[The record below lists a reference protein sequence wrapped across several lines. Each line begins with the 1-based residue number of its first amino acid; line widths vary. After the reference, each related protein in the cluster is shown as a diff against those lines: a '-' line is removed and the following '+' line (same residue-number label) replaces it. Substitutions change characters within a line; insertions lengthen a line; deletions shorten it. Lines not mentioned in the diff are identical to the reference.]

1 MRKCIFAL
9 AVSVMVLGIGAVASG
24 QSAVKGGVITI
35 GDMQPLSGAAA
46 YDGKLGHIGPETA
59 VQDIN
64 AAGGRTIGGKHYT
77 FATKVYD
84 HRYTSEGGATAA
96 NKLVFDDK
104 VKYIAAPIGSAPTLA
119 AQAITEKNGVIL
131 LATGWHK
138 DVIGPNKPLTFREY
152 MSPDGFADALVRWV
166 AKEQPKVKKVAI
178 LTANDATGYASAK
191 AGKAAWQEFGMEVVS
206 TDFFE
211 RETADF
217 YPYLARY
224 LDAKVDAI
232 DMPGI
237 ASEHEGLIA
246 KQSRELGF
254 KGLLLGNGM
263 SPDVVANIAGKA
275 AEGYVVRQG
284 VPFGS
289 KFATPAEEA
298 WNSKYKKEHD
308 LKGDMSFLALSAYD
322 AVWMLVKA
330 MEVAGTVDDTKKVA
344 EVLENLEFQLPLAGV
359 KTRYQGLKTYGINR
373 QLARPIYF
381 QQYQEGKWVVVGS
394 AMPVIP

>member
-1 MRKCIFAL
+1 MRRLTVAL
-9 AVSVMVLGIGAVASG
+9 LVSVLAFGVGSFGKA
-24 QSAVKGGVITI
+24 QSAEEGGVVLI

-46 YDGKLGHIGPETA
+46 YDGELGHMGTETA

-64 AAGGRTIGGKHYT
+64 AAGGRIIGGKHYT
-77 FATKVYD
+77 FVTKCYD
-84 HRYTSEGGATAA
+84 HHYTSEGGATAA
-96 NKLVFDDK
+96 NKLVFGDK

-138 DVIGPNKPLTFREY
+138 DVLGPKKPLTFREY

-166 AKEQPKVKKVAI
+166 GKEHPEVKRVAI
-178 LTANDATGYASAK
+178 LTANDATGYDSARAAK
-191 AGKAAWQEFGMEVVS
+191 ASWKEFGVEVFRA
-206 TDFFE
+206 DFFE
-211 RETADF
+211 RETSDF

-224 LDAKVDAI
+224 INAKVDAI

-246 KQSRELGF
+246 KQARELGF
-254 KGLLLGNGM
+254 KGMLLGNGM
-263 SPDVVANIAGKA
+263 SPKVVADIAGKD
-275 AEGYVVRQG
+275 AEGYIVRQG

-298 WNSKYKKEHD
+298 WNNKYKKERN

-344 EVLENLEFQLPLAGV
+344 EVMENLEYELPLAGV
-359 KTRYQGLKTYGINR
+359 KTRYQGQETYGIKR
-373 QLARPIYF
+373 QLSRPIYF
-381 QQYQEGKWVVVGS
+381 QQYKDGKWVVVGS